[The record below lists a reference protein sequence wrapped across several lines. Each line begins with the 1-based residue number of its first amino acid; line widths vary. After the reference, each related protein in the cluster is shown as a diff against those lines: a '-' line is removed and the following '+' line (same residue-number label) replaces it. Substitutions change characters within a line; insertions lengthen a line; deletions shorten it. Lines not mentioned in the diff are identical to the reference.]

1 MAEVVEQGVLSTG
14 GTVIFTGTSSSVCA
28 KVFNIRIN
36 NSSAYTITLQR
47 YEAATSTTTTI
58 YSVTL
63 SAGDTLTDNLGYA
76 LSLGDQIIITSS
88 IAGSTYYAY
97 ILTP

>member
-1 MAEVVEQGVLSTG
+1 MAEIVKQGVLSTG
-14 GTVIFTGTSSSVCA
+14 GTVIYTGTSNTAFA

-36 NSSAYTITLQR
+36 NSSAYIITLQR
-47 YEAATSTTTTI
+47 YEAITSTTTTI

-76 LSLGDQIIITSS
+76 LALGDQLIITSN
-88 IAGSTYYAY
+88 IANSTYYAY